1 LAEEYPYILITGGN
15 FRPMFHSENRQFG
28 VGTREQYPWPI
39 MDIHPETAAKHGIED
54 GDWVYVESP
63 RGVIK
68 QKARVADEIDP
79 RVINVQSHWWFP
91 EEPYREPWLGGLWT
105 SNANVLTPA
114 DDPDAFDPVTGGW
127 PLRALLCKI
136 YKAESPVPHSRN

>member
-1 LAEEYPYILITGGN
+1 
-15 FRPMFHSENRQFG
+15 ENRQL
-28 VGTREQYPWPI
+28 VLGTREQYPDPI
-39 MDIHPETAAKHGIED
+39 LDIHPKTAAKHGIAD

-91 EEPYREPWLGGLWT
+91 EEPPREPWLGGLWP

-114 DDPDAFDPVTGGW
+114 DNPDDFDPVTGGW
-127 PLRALLCKI
+127 PLRALLCRIRKV
-136 YKAESPVPHSRN
+136 ESVHAGDGSAQACNRQRSRAGV

>member
-1 LAEEYPYILITGGN
+1 
-15 FRPMFHSENRQFG
+15 
-28 VGTREQYPWPI
+28 
-39 MDIHPETAAKHGIED
+39 
-54 GDWVYVESP
+54 VYVESP

-91 EEPYREPWLGGLWT
+91 EQPARIPWLGGLWE
-105 SNANVLTPA
+105 SNCNVLTQG
-114 DDPDAFDPVTGGW
+114 DDPDTFDQVTGGW

-136 YKAESPVPHSRN
+136 YKVEEVEPGKKSAV